1 MRNFIGG
8 PLPDEKQFATRQVSR
23 SQWRVMKKLFILA
36 GITLAAAAI
45 AAPAKPAKPPQ
56 PQAIQPEPSQPRPR
70 KPGFWER
77 AWDSSVKGTQRV
89 GRTITRPFRRGD
101 DKPGEV
107 VGWRNLVMGISLDP
121 ESVKLADT
129 RAIRVGVSV
138 VNKGEAGVQLDFPT
152 TQRIEILLKSEDGK
166 VISKWSEDQKVE
178 KEQGFLVINPEER
191 LEYTANISTREMK
204 GGSTYIID
212 AYFPD
217 FEQLRTTRMVS
228 PSN

>member
-1 MRNFIGG
+1 
-8 PLPDEKQFATRQVSR
+8 
-23 SQWRVMKKLFILA
+23 MKKLFILA
-36 GITLAAAAI
+36 ALSLAATAI
-45 AAPAKPAKPPQ
+45 AAPAKSEKAPQ
-56 PQAIQPEPSQPRPR
+56 PQAIQPAPSQPRSH

-77 AWDSSVKGTQRV
+77 AWDSSIKGTQRV
-89 GRTITRPFRRGD
+89 GRTITRPFRRSD
-101 DKPGEV
+101 EKPGELL
-107 VGWRNLVMGISLDP
+107 GWRNLAMSMTMDP
-121 ESVKLADT
+121 DSVKLADT

-138 VNKGEAGVQLDFPT
+138 INKGEAAVQLDFPT
-152 TQRIEILLKSEDGK
+152 TQRIELLLKSEDGK

-178 KEQGFLVINPEER
+178 KEQGFLVINPGER

-204 GGSTYIID
+204 GGSTYIIE